1 VDYLIGWPGG
11 DWQATARLAGTLA
24 GGYVA
29 LIWLASVLW
38 VYRDISART
47 RDPVSQTVSVAIA
60 VVMPLI
66 GLPIY
71 FALRPSETLQEAH
84 DREIEQEAMLS
95 EMHSVT
101 SCPNCRRP
109 VEGDFMVCAY
119 CGTGLKQPCAS
130 CGRPLRPAY
139 RYCPHCA
146 TPRAVPE
153 IEQPAARLDFGVGD
167 EEEDDLLEVARDVRD
182 TREPRGTRE
191 SPGPADLN
199 EAVESRPR
207 RTPTVAEAER
217 AAAPQG
223 EARNGDRPAAPSPF
237 ARRSSSSRSTRRQP
251 RGEDD

>member
-1 VDYLIGWPGG
+1 MDYLIGWPGG

-24 GGYVA
+24 GGYIA

-38 VYRDISART
+38 VYRDISSRT

-71 FALRPSETLQEAH
+71 FALRPNETLQEAH

-95 EMHSVT
+95 EMHSLT

-119 CGTGLKQPCAS
+119 CATELKQPCAS
-130 CGRPLRPAY
+130 CGQPLRAAY

-146 TPRAVPE
+146 TPKPVPE
-153 IEQPAARLDFGVGD
+153 AERFASRLDFSVGD
-167 EEEDDLLEVARDVRD
+167 EEDELEPVLERAPE
-182 TREPRGTRE
+182 REA
-191 SPGPADLN
+191 PAPTALN
-199 EAVESRPR
+199 DAIER
-207 RTPTVAEAER
+207 RTPVAVEANRR
-217 AAAPQG
+217 AAEEQNEPRD
-223 EARNGDRPAAPSPF
+223 ARPAPSPF
-237 ARRSSSSRSTRRQP
+237 ARRSPSGSRSSRRQP

>member
-1 VDYLIGWPGG
+1 MDYLIGWPGG
-11 DWQATARLAGTLA
+11 DWQATARLGGTLA

-38 VYRDISART
+38 VYRDISSRT

-71 FALRPSETLQEAH
+71 FALRPNETLQEAH

-95 EMHSVT
+95 EMHSLT

-130 CGRPLRPAY
+130 CGQPLRAAY
-139 RYCPHCA
+139 RYCPQCA
-146 TPRAVPE
+146 TPRAIPE
-153 IEQPAARLDFGVGD
+153 PARRASRLDFGVDD
-167 EEEDDLLEVARDVRD
+167 EDEDFLERASEGFEEASAPTVLNEAIEQRRAPAVAEVERATESR
-182 TREPRGTRE
+182 TEPRG
-191 SPGPADLN
+191 
-199 EAVESRPR
+199 
-207 RTPTVAEAER
+207 AER
-217 AAAPQG
+217 P
-223 EARNGDRPAAPSPF
+223 APSPF
-237 ARRSSSSRSTRRQP
+237 ARRTPTNSRSGRREP